1 MAVVKDLD
9 LAKAVF
15 SDRSDQVAELEEI
28 IKAGEAKAAEMQ
40 KLIDEQTARI
50 NDLEKRIADLKQIM
64 EAIALEGGLE

>member
-15 SDRSDQVAELEEI
+15 SDRSDQVEELEKI

-50 NDLEKRIADLKQIM
+50 SDLEKRIAELKQTM

>member
-1 MAVVKDLD
+1 MAVVKDMD

-15 SDRSDQVAELEEI
+15 SDNSDQVAELEEI

-50 NDLEKRIADLKQIM
+50 SDLEKRIAELKQTM

>member
-40 KLIDEQTARI
+40 KIIDKQKAQI
-50 NDLEKRIADLKQIM
+50 DDLEKRIAELKQTM
-64 EAIALEGGLE
+64 EAVFLGGGLE